1 MNKKILKLIKQ
12 RLEKGKRSYGKE
24 NIFKKI
30 LKLIEQRL
38 KKGERSYG
46 KENISSDG
54 RDFVQESLEEALDCA
69 VYLAGHIIELQEKTK
84 LPEYG
89 CTGDESI

>member
-1 MNKKILKLIKQ
+1 MN
-12 RLEKGKRSYGKE
+12 
-24 NIFKKI
+24 KKI

-38 KKGERSYG
+38 KKGEKSYG

-69 VYLAGHIIELQEKTK
+69 VYLAGHIIELQEKIK
-84 LPEYG
+84 LPEYQR
-89 CTGDESI
+89 TGDECI

>member
-1 MNKKILKLIKQ
+1 MN
-12 RLEKGKRSYGKE
+12 
-24 NIFKKI
+24 NKI

-38 KKGERSYG
+38 KKGEKSYG

-69 VYLAGHIIELQEKTK
+69 VYLAGHIIELQEKIH
-84 LPEYG
+84 PDYQR
-89 CTGDESI
+89 TGYECI

>member
-1 MNKKILKLIKQ
+1 MNMNKQILD
-12 RLEKGKRSYGKE
+12 
-24 NIFKKI
+24 
-30 LKLIEQRL
+30 LIEQRL
-38 KKGERSYG
+38 DKGKKRYG

-84 LPEYG
+84 LPEYQ
-89 CTGDESI
+89 CSGDECI

>member
-1 MNKKILKLIKQ
+1 MN
-12 RLEKGKRSYGKE
+12 S
-24 NIFKKI
+24 KI

-38 KKGERSYG
+38 NKGKKSYG

-84 LPEYG
+84 LPNYQ
-89 CTGDESI
+89 CTGDQTI